1 MRAAAIRSG
10 RAYIEFR
17 DLPGAEVE
25 PIKKQQE
32 VSATGWGGNRAQ
44 QYHQAVHRCPSPQA
58 LTLGLDRYTGGR
70 VLLPLTG
77 LRDVGGL
84 MRPGTEW
91 ALPQAEL
98 DKLPGFGA
106 TWRKPG
112 PRPGDY

>member
-1 MRAAAIRSG
+1 MGGISL
-10 RAYIEFR
+10 
-17 DLPGAEVE
+17 DNT
-25 PIKKQQE
+25 IKPFTD
-32 VSATGWGGNRAQ
+32 VR
-44 QYHQAVHRCPSPQA
+44 VRRA